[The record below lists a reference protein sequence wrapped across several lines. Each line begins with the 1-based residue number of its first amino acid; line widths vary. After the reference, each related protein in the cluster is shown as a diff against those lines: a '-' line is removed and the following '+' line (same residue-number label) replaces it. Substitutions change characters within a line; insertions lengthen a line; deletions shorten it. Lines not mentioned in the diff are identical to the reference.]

1 MFIQI
6 VAVVLHHQTTINTHT
21 NNNNMNTHTQT
32 SIHTKDGHVLTF
44 TNTKRVKHSQK
55 DTTNGAKRVRVEAY
69 KDMALNAVVR
79 VMAKSERAESQRNA
93 RRAKR

>member
-1 MFIQI
+1 MKQRPIHN
-6 VAVVLHHQTTINTHT
+6 AVTQTH
-21 NNNNMNTHTQT
+21 T
-32 SIHTKDGHVLTF
+32 SIHTRDGHVLTF
-44 TNTKRVKHSQK
+44 TNVKRVKHAQK

-79 VMAKSERAESQRNA
+79 VMAKSERAEAQRNA